1 MAHSGQGT
9 LACVECTRRVI
20 CADVVRRDRRRG
32 AAWSHQVTSRR
43 GRQAFG
49 WRRKRVPPQS
59 DAVSGATPMAWPT
72 GIRSVT
78 SKYID
83 AWDIT
88 AKSRQIFHKG
98 TSPKVDKNQKNTA
111 KPDTAS
117 PPHSAGAAASGK
129 FESKRLCADKRVST

>member
-59 DAVSGATPMAWPT
+59 DAVSGATQMAVPT

-78 SKYID
+78 SKYMD
-83 AWDIT
+83 VLDIT
-88 AKSRQIFHKG
+88 AKSHQIFHKG
-98 TSPKVDKNQKNTA
+98 ISPKVDKNQ
-111 KPDTAS
+111 
-117 PPHSAGAAASGK
+117 
-129 FESKRLCADKRVST
+129 FMADFCQITWRKTLQQTVSTTRTL